1 MSPMGLIVNY
11 EHFAIIIFLIVRLI
25 VPPVHFASSV
35 IVMTRVGSKSLR
47 LRPGPSPARGGGYIG
62 YIAGKNGAVYMGVQC
77 VVCCMFRSRFL
88 RAGALCVHA
97 HAMVRAQGR
106 ALCACLGPPGLRA
119 GSALTRAD
127 VLVLLCVLRFSW
139 GVLRT
144 FEFDC
149 VHE

>member
-1 MSPMGLIVNY
+1 M
-11 EHFAIIIFLIVRLI
+11 
-25 VPPVHFASSV
+25 
-35 IVMTRVGSKSLR
+35 
-47 LRPGPSPARGGGYIG
+47 
-62 YIAGKNGAVYMGVQC
+62 YMGVQC

-127 VLVLLCVLRFSW
+127 VLVLLCVFGSHLAYYHHPYHHSTPQLHGKRLRRPTALGQLS
-139 GVLRT
+139 GEQT
-144 FEFDC
+144 
-149 VHE
+149 